1 MYNIDGILSQ
11 ESLLLKENDPMISV
25 SNLSFTYPK
34 TKNPAV
40 EGVSFEVPK
49 GEIFGFLGPS
59 GAGKSTTQKILIR
72 LLQGYHGDIRLM
84 GKPLEQWDKS
94 FYNHVG
100 VGFELP
106 NHFGKLTALENLRFF
121 GAFYDRP
128 LRDPMELLSR
138 VGLEEDAHKR
148 VSEFSKGMK
157 MRLNFVRA
165 IMHSPEL
172 LFFDEPTSGLD
183 PVNARRIKDLIL
195 EQRQEGKT
203 VFLTTHVMH
212 DADELCH
219 RIAFIVDGKIALID
233 SPKALKLKYGRRLVK
248 VEYLNGTVREE
259 EFPIDGIGSNDSFL
273 RILREEEVQTIH
285 TEEATLDDI
294 FIEVTGTRLQ

>member
-1 MYNIDGILSQ
+1 
-11 ESLLLKENDPMISV
+11 MISV

>member
-1 MYNIDGILSQ
+1 IDGILSQ

>member
-1 MYNIDGILSQ
+1 
-11 ESLLLKENDPMISV
+11 MISV
-25 SNLSFTYPK
+25 SNLAYTYPK
-34 TKNPAV
+34 SVAPAV
-40 EGVSFEVPK
+40 DNISFEIPQ

-72 LLQGYHGDIRLM
+72 LLRGYQGDIQLM
-84 GKPLEQWDKS
+84 GKHLEEWDKS
-94 FYNHVG
+94 FYNHIG

-128 LRDPMELLSR
+128 VRDPMELLNR
-138 VGLEEDAHKR
+138 VGLEEHADKR
-148 VSEFSKGMK
+148 VSDFSKGMK

-165 IMHSPEL
+165 IMHNPEL

-195 EQRQEGKT
+195 EQRTAGKT
-203 VFLTTHVMH
+203 IFLTTHVMH
-212 DADELCH
+212 DADELCN
-219 RIAFIVDGKIALID
+219 RIAFIVNGKIALID
-233 SPKALKLKYGRRLVK
+233 SPKKLKLQYGRRQVR
-248 VEYLNGTVREE
+248 VEYLNGAVREE
-259 EFPIDGIGSNDSFL
+259 AFPLDGIGNNAGFL
-273 RILREEEVQTIH
+273 RILQEEDVQTIH

-294 FIEVTGTRLQ
+294 FIKVTGTSLH

>member
-1 MYNIDGILSQ
+1 
-11 ESLLLKENDPMISV
+11 MISV
-25 SNLSFTYPK
+25 SNLSFTYPRSSG
-34 TKNPAV
+34 PAV
-40 EGVSFEVPK
+40 DGISFEIPR

-72 LLQGYHGDIRLM
+72 LLQGYQGQIRLM
-84 GKPLEQWDKS
+84 GKPLESWDKS
-94 FYNHVG
+94 FYNHIG

-106 NHFGKLTALENLRFF
+106 NHFARLTALENLRFF

-128 LRDPMELLSR
+128 VRDPLELLSL
-138 VGLEEDAHKR
+138 VGLKEHARIQAGD
-148 VSEFSKGMK
+148 FSKGMK

-195 EQRQEGKT
+195 GQRDEGKT
-203 VFLTTHVMH
+203 IFLTTHVMH
-212 DADELCH
+212 DADELCN
-219 RIAFIVDGKIALID
+219 RIAFLVNGKIALID
-233 SPKALKLKYGRRLVK
+233 SPKALKLQHGRRRVR
-248 VEYLNGTVREE
+248 VEYLDGTVRRE
-259 EFPIDGIGSNDSFL
+259 EFPLDGIGDNAGFL
-273 RILREEEVQTIH
+273 RILREEDVQTIH

-294 FIEVTGTRLQ
+294 FIKVTGTKLT

>member
-84 GKPLEQWDKS
+84 GKPLEQWGKS